1 MRAISR
7 DRKAVSPVIAV
18 ILLVAI
24 TTVLAA
30 VVYVTVTSI
39 IGDTE
44 ITPYTILSK
53 QSSNSTTTVIKI
65 AGIQS
70 VNRLHDFIAVLII
83 NGTMDDQSTMRPIEV
98 GKVGNLTFM
107 DLGDEKLSIG
117 DSFIVDTVPGKRYE
131 LAVLYFT
138 SGNESGSVEWET

>member
-1 MRAISR
+1 MRVVRSNQ
-7 DRKAVSPVIAV
+7 KAVSPVIAV

-30 VVYVTVTSI
+30 VVYVTVSSI

-44 ITPYTILSK
+44 VTPYTILSK

-65 AGIQS
+65 TGIQS

-83 NGTMDDQSTMRPIEV
+83 NGTMDDQSTMRPIEA
-98 GKVGNLTFM
+98 GKVGNLTFV

-117 DSFIVDTVPGKRYE
+117 DSFRVNTVPGTRYQ
-131 LAVLYFT
+131 LAILYFT
-138 SGNESGSVEWET
+138 TGNESGSVEWQT